1 MRSSVEIGS
10 YSKPAIVC
18 KNSGRFFIDWG
29 HAAAQFA
36 GVVEDFIFITGGR
49 SMSLFRS
56 DNPKEE
62 QHKGFL
68 GAFSVDNIKWE
79 PEDDSQASLIAKK
92 YPYEDFPNGSYL
104 HVAQSQMA
112 VFTNN
117 MTAGSS
123 LDTDG
128 TGASQVSVF
137 IGPCKIKLD
146 TGDSRFAPFRNVTHA
161 LTGGSSAFH
170 SIIYFV
176 NTTYMNELKWG
187 TTDPIQLQDPEE
199 DVNIHV
205 QAYGLFGA
213 HIEQT
218 DLSEAAVQARKFLV
232 KVVGTRAEFSRE
244 ELKNYMRAKILEYVP
259 TLLAD
264 TMINQNVGILKIAP
278 HLSEFS
284 DLMKTQLYEHFAAF
298 GLTLDNFS
306 FHSIK
311 AREDDLASIN
321 EMKIQRK
328 RAMLEAEGVAAQM
341 DIESAARAR
350 MRERERFT
358 YQQERGMD
366 VMHAAASNEG
376 AASSGIMGAG
386 IGLGMGVGVG
396 GAVGAGFSSLAQQ
409 TVASAAQPVTEAN
422 AGNVK
427 CAKCG
432 CENPAGAK
440 FCLTCGEKVEHG
452 ARCPNCEK
460 MCPPGAKFCLECGSR
475 LQATVCPS
483 CGTALQPG
491 AKFCMNCGQEVK

>member
-1 MRSSVEIGS
+1 
-10 YSKPAIVC
+10 
-18 KNSGRFFIDWG
+18 
-29 HAAAQFA
+29 
-36 GVVEDFIFITGGR
+36 
-49 SMSLFRS
+49 MSLFQS
-56 DNPKEE
+56 SNPKEE
-62 QHKGFL
+62 QHKGIL

-79 PEDDSQASLIAKK
+79 PENDKQASLIVKK

-104 HVAQSQMA
+104 QVAQSQMA

-128 TGASQVSVF
+128 AGASQVSVF

-170 SIIYFV
+170 SIVYFV
-176 NTTYMNELKWG
+176 NTTYMNELRWG

-218 DLSEAAVQARKFLV
+218 DPTMAAVQARKFLA
-232 KVVGTRAEFSRE
+232 KVVGTRAEFMRE
-244 ELKNYMRAKILEYVP
+244 ELTNYMRAKILEYVP

-264 TMINQNVGILKIAP
+264 TMINQNVGILKVAP

-284 DLMKTQLYEHFAAF
+284 GIMKMQLSEHFDVF

-306 FHSIK
+306 FHSVK
-311 AREDDLASIN
+311 PREDDLAAIN

-328 RAMLEAEGVAAQM
+328 RAILEAEGNAAQM

-350 MRERERFT
+350 MREREGFS

-376 AASSGIMGAG
+376 ASSSGLMGAG

-396 GAVGAGFSSLAQQ
+396 GAVGAGFSSIAQQ
-409 TVASAAQPVTEAN
+409 TVVSAVQPAAETN
-422 AGNVK
+422 TGIVK

-432 CENPAGAK
+432 HEHPVGAK
-440 FCLTCGEKVEHG
+440 FCLNCGEKVQQG
-452 ARCPNCEK
+452 SACPNCGK
-460 MCPPGAKFCLECGSR
+460 INPSGAKFCLECGTKFEP
-475 LQATVCPS
+475 AVCPQ
-483 CGTALQPG
+483 CGAALQPG
-491 AKFCMNCGQEVK
+491 AKFCMNCGQKVD

>member
-1 MRSSVEIGS
+1 
-10 YSKPAIVC
+10 
-18 KNSGRFFIDWG
+18 
-29 HAAAQFA
+29 
-36 GVVEDFIFITGGR
+36 
-49 SMSLFRS
+49 MSLFQS

-62 QHKGFL
+62 QHKGIL

-79 PEDDSQASLIAKK
+79 PEDDKQASLVVKK

-112 VFTNN
+112 VFTSN

-128 TGASQVSVF
+128 AGISQVSVF

-146 TGDSRFAPFRNVTHA
+146 TGDSRFAPFRNATHA

-170 SIIYFV
+170 SIVYFV
-176 NTTYMNELKWG
+176 NTTYMNELRWG
-187 TTDPIQLQDPEE
+187 TTDPIQIQDPEE
-199 DVNIHV
+199 DINVHI

-218 DLSEAAVQARKFLV
+218 DLSVAAVQARKFLA
-232 KVVGTRAEFSRE
+232 KIVGTRAEFTQG
-244 ELKNYMRAKILEYVP
+244 ELTNYMRAKILEYVP

-264 TMINQNVGILKIAP
+264 TMVNKNVGILKIAP

-284 DLMKTQLYEHFAAF
+284 DIMKAQLLEHFAEF

-311 AREDDLASIN
+311 AREEDLAAIN

-328 RAMLEAEGVAAQM
+328 RAILEAEGNAAQM

-350 MRERERFT
+350 MREREGYT

-366 VMHAAASNEG
+366 VMGAAASNEG
-376 AASSGIMGAG
+376 SSSAGIMGAG

-396 GAVGAGFSSLAQQ
+396 GAVGAGFSNLAQQ
-409 TVASAAQPVTEAN
+409 TMASAVRPVSVMDTGA
-422 AGNVK
+422 VK
-427 CAKCG
+427 CSKCG
-432 CENPAGAK
+432 NENPSGAK
-440 FCLTCGEKVEHG
+440 FCLSCGEKLEQG
-452 ARCPNCEK
+452 ITCPKCGKLN
-460 MCPPGAKFCLECGSR
+460 PLNAKFCLECGAK
-475 LQATVCPS
+475 LGAFVCPN
-483 CGTALQPG
+483 CGGKLQPD
-491 AKFCMNCGQEVK
+491 AKFCMNCGQKVY

>member
-1 MRSSVEIGS
+1 
-10 YSKPAIVC
+10 
-18 KNSGRFFIDWG
+18 
-29 HAAAQFA
+29 
-36 GVVEDFIFITGGR
+36 
-49 SMSLFRS
+49 MSLFQS
-56 DNPKEE
+56 SNPKEE
-62 QHKGFL
+62 QHKGIL

-79 PEDDSQASLIAKK
+79 PEDDKQASLVVKK

-104 HVAQSQMA
+104 QVAQSQMA

-117 MTAGSS
+117 MAAGSS

-128 TGASQVSVF
+128 TGTSQVSVF

-170 SIIYFV
+170 SIVYFV
-176 NTTYMNELKWG
+176 NTTYMNELRWG

-205 QAYGLFGA
+205 QAYGLFGT

-218 DLSEAAVQARKFLV
+218 DPTVAAVQARKFLA
-232 KVVGTRAEFSRE
+232 KVVGTRAEFMRE
-244 ELKNYMRAKILEYVP
+244 ELTNYMRAKILEYVP

-264 TMINQNVGILKIAP
+264 TMINQNVGILKVAP

-284 DLMKTQLYEHFAAF
+284 NIMKMQLSEHFEVF

-306 FHSIK
+306 FHSVK
-311 AREDDLASIN
+311 PREDDLAAIN
-321 EMKIQRK
+321 EMKIRRK
-328 RAMLEAEGVAAQM
+328 RAMLEAEGNAAQM

-350 MRERERFT
+350 MREREGFS

-376 AASSGIMGAG
+376 SSSSELMGAG
-386 IGLGMGVGVG
+386 IGLGMGIGVG
-396 GAVGAGFSSLAQQ
+396 GAVGAGFSSIAQQ
-409 TVASAAQPVTEAN
+409 TVVSAVQPAAETN
-422 AGNVK
+422 TGIVK

-432 CENPAGAK
+432 HENPVGAK
-440 FCLTCGEKVEHG
+440 FCLNCGEKVEQG
-452 ARCPNCEK
+452 SACPNCGK
-460 MCPPGAKFCLECGSR
+460 MNPPGAKFCLECGTKFKP
-475 LQATVCPS
+475 AVCPK
-483 CGTALQPG
+483 CGVELQSG
-491 AKFCMNCGQEVK
+491 AKFCMNCGQKVD

>member
-1 MRSSVEIGS
+1 
-10 YSKPAIVC
+10 
-18 KNSGRFFIDWG
+18 
-29 HAAAQFA
+29 
-36 GVVEDFIFITGGR
+36 
-49 SMSLFRS
+49 MSLFQS

-62 QHKGFL
+62 QHKGVL

-79 PEDDSQASLIAKK
+79 PGDDKQASLVVKK

-117 MTAGSS
+117 MMAGSS
-123 LDTDG
+123 LETDSS
-128 TGASQVSVF
+128 GASQVSVF

-170 SIIYFV
+170 SIVYFV

-187 TTDPIQLQDPEE
+187 TTDPFQLQDPEE

-218 DLSEAAVQARKFLV
+218 DLTVAAVQARKFLA
-232 KVVGTRAEFSRE
+232 KVVGTRAEFTRE
-244 ELKNYMRAKILEYVP
+244 ELTNYMRAKILEYVP
-259 TLLAD
+259 TLLSDA
-264 TMINQNVGILKIAP
+264 MINQNVGILKITP

-284 DLMKTQLYEHFAAF
+284 VIMKVKLLEHFEEF

-311 AREDDLASIN
+311 TREEDLAAIN
-321 EMKIQRK
+321 EMKVQRK
-328 RAMLEAEGVAAQM
+328 RAVLEAEGNAAQM

-350 MRERERFT
+350 MRERESFS

-376 AASSGIMGAG
+376 SSSAGIMGAG
-386 IGLGMGVGVG
+386 MGLGMGVGVG
-396 GAVGAGFSSLAQQ
+396 GAVGAGFANLAQQ
-409 TVASAAQPVTEAN
+409 TVASASQPADRMDVGT
-422 AGNVK
+422 VK
-427 CAKCG
+427 CSKCG
-432 CENPAGAK
+432 NGNPAGAK
-440 FCLTCGEKVEHG
+440 FCLACGENLEQGVK
-452 ARCPNCEK
+452 CPQCER
-460 MCPPGAKFCLECGSR
+460 MNPLGAKFCLECGTKLGAS
-475 LQATVCPS
+475 VCQS
-483 CGTALQPG
+483 CGAELQSG
-491 AKFCMNCGQEVK
+491 ARFCMNCGQKID

>member
-1 MRSSVEIGS
+1 MEVTAGCIANG
-10 YSKPAIVC
+10 
-18 KNSGRFFIDWG
+18 FIYTMG
-29 HAAAQFA
+29 EK
-36 GVVEDFIFITGGR
+36 G
-49 SMSLFRS
+49 MSLFKS

-62 QHKGFL
+62 QHKGIL

-79 PEDDSQASLIAKK
+79 PGDDKQASLVVKK
-92 YPYEDFPNGSYL
+92 YPYEDFPNASYL

-117 MTAGSS
+117 MTAGNS

-128 TGASQVSVF
+128 TGSSQVSVF

-170 SIIYFV
+170 SIVYFV

-187 TTDPIQLQDPEE
+187 TTDPILIQDPEE

-218 DLSEAAVQARKFLV
+218 DPTAAAVQTRKFLAR
-232 KVVGTRAEFSRE
+232 VVGTREEFTRE
-244 ELKNYMRAKILEYVP
+244 ELTNYMRAKILEYVP
-259 TLLAD
+259 TLLSD

-284 DLMKTQLYEHFAAF
+284 NIMNSRLVEHFETF

-306 FHSIK
+306 FHSVK
-311 AREDDLASIN
+311 PREDDLIAIN
-321 EMKIQRK
+321 QMKIQRK
-328 RAMLEAEGVAAQM
+328 RAVLEAEGNAAQM
-341 DIESAARAR
+341 DIESSARAR
-350 MRERERFT
+350 MREREGFT

-376 AASSGIMGAG
+376 SSSSGFMGAG
-386 IGLGMGVGVG
+386 MGLGMGVGIG
-396 GAVGAGFSSLAQQ
+396 GAVGAGFSTLAQQ
-409 TVASAAQPVTEAN
+409 TVASTAQPTTDTG
-422 AGNVK
+422 AGSIN

-432 CENPAGAK
+432 KANPAGAK
-440 FCLTCGEKVEHG
+440 FCLACGEKIEQGVM
-452 ARCPNCEK
+452 CPNCKK
-460 MCPPGAKFCLECGSR
+460 MNPPGAKFCLECGAELGS
-475 LQATVCPS
+475 AVCPN
-483 CGTALQPG
+483 CGAKLDPG
-491 AKFCMNCGQEVK
+491 AKFCMNCGQKVN